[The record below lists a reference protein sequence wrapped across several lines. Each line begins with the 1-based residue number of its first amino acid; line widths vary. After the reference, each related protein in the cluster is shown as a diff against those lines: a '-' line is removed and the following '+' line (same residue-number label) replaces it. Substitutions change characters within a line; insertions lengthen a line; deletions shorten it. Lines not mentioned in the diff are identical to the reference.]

1 MVQIVDCDSDLIRV
15 GSDVENGSVVIFPTD
30 TVYGLGSNP
39 RSSAGVSKCFE
50 LKRRD
55 FGKHLPVLFDG
66 IESASKFVTFEDTAL
81 RIATKYWP
89 GALTIVLPLRETALP
104 ELLIGAAKALAVRMP
119 NHECCLKLISRCGGS
134 LIGTS
139 ANISGQK
146 PFTDSEDKELLEFA
160 EGADYFVKGRC
171 GSAGVSSTVI
181 DLTDS
186 KKPRIIREG
195 AIASSEI
202 LSYFEKTRRTDLS
215 SNIGEI

>member
-1 MVQIVDCDSDLIRV
+1 MVQLVDCDSDLIRV
-15 GSDVENGSVVIFPTD
+15 GTDVAKGSVVVFPTD

-39 RSSAGVSKCFE
+39 RSPAGVSKCFE

-66 IESASKFVTFEDTAL
+66 IESASKIVAFDDTAL
-81 RIATKYWP
+81 RIAMKYWP
-89 GALTIVLPLRETALP
+89 GALTIVLPLRDIALP
-104 ELLIGAAKALAVRMP
+104 KLLIGDDKALAVRVP
-119 NHECCLKLISRCGGS
+119 NHECCLKLISRCGGG

-146 PFTDSEDKELLEFA
+146 PYTNSEDKELLEFA
-160 EGADYFVKGRC
+160 EGADYFVKGKC
-171 GSAGVSSTVI
+171 GSLGVSSTVI

-186 KKPRIIREG
+186 KKPTILREG

-202 LSYFEKTRRTDLS
+202 LSYFENTRRTDLS